1 MLKEI
6 LYNALLLVLVPAIGS
21 ILVTGLK
28 FGIPF
33 IILKLADSKLAFVLK
48 WIDKMVKAAE
58 QKWTESGMGETKKEF
73 VGGIIS
79 KILVMLKIDFTEE
92 EVDAL
97 IESAVNELNTTVTT
111 IIETVDDNIADDISV
126 VVNTDGNV
134 KVN

>member
-79 KILVMLKIDFTEE
+79 KILVVLKIDFTEE

-97 IESAVNELNTTVTT
+97 IESAVNELNSTVTT
-111 IIETVDDNIADDISV
+111 IIETTDDNIADDIAV